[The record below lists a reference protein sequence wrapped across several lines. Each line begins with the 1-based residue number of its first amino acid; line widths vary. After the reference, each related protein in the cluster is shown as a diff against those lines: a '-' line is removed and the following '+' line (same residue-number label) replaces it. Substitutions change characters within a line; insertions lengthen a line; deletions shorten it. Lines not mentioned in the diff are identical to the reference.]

1 MKWIIGSLVA
11 LALAVII
18 WGAWYVN
25 DVKTHRLSFGAGE
38 AIAAEPAKMDSAE
51 IKELMKDRFMG
62 NPDAPV
68 EVIIFSSFSCY
79 HCAVFH
85 KEILPE
91 LKKRYAD
98 TGKAVIYYHDLA
110 MDTRSAAAGMLAR
123 CMDDDEFW
131 KFADIVMAN
140 QSKWAMATDYKD
152 ILSGYATL
160 GGLAKDKATECLNSK
175 PLLKAMLQKRD
186 SLAKKY
192 DIKGTPT
199 VFVVKDGKSEAVTTI
214 SKGAFIFAK
223 IDELTETEK

>member
-1 MKWIIGSLVA
+1 MKWVIGSLVA

-51 IKELMKDRFMG
+51 VKELMRDRFMG

-123 CMDDDEFW
+123 CMDDNEFW

-140 QSKWAMATDYKD
+140 QSKWGMATDYKD

-160 GGLAKDKATECLNSK
+160 GGLAKDKAAECVNSK

-199 VFVVKDGKSEAVTTI
+199 VFVAKDGKSEAVLTI
-214 SKGAFIFAK
+214 NKGALIFAK
-223 IDELTETEK
+223 IDELTGK

>member
-1 MKWIIGSLVA
+1 MKWVIGSLVA

-51 IKELMKDRFMG
+51 VKELMQDRFMG

-123 CMDDDEFW
+123 CMDDNEFW

-140 QSKWAMATDYKD
+140 QSKWSMATDYKD
-152 ILSGYATL
+152 ILSGYAIL
-160 GGLAKDKATECLNSK
+160 GGLAKDKATGSAAERGSIPFLQECDCFIYRSRIFNIKSNAHHLLLNSRSC
-175 PLLKAMLQKRD
+175 P
-186 SLAKKY
+186 
-192 DIKGTPT
+192 
-199 VFVVKDGKSEAVTTI
+199 
-214 SKGAFIFAK
+214 
-223 IDELTETEK
+223 EL

>member
-1 MKWIIGSLVA
+1 MKWVIGSLVA

-51 IKELMKDRFMG
+51 IKKLMKDRFMG

-123 CMDDDEFW
+123 CMDDNEFW
-131 KFADIVMAN
+131 KFADIVMES
-140 QSKWAMATDYKD
+140 QTKWAMATDYKD

-160 GGLAKDKATECLNSK
+160 GGLAKDKATECVNSK

-199 VFVVKDGKSEAVTTI
+199 VFVAKDGKSESITTI

-223 IDELTETEK
+223 IDELLGK

>member
-1 MKWIIGSLVA
+1 MKWVIGSLVA

-38 AIAAEPAKMDSAE
+38 AIAAEPEKMDSAE
-51 IKELMKDRFMG
+51 IKELMKDRVMG

-123 CMDDDEFW
+123 CMDDNEFW

-160 GGLAKDKATECLNSK
+160 GGLAKDKATECVNSK

-214 SKGAFIFAK
+214 NKGAFIFAK
-223 IDELTETEK
+223 IDELAGK

>member
-1 MKWIIGSLVA
+1 MKWVIGSLVA

-38 AIAAEPAKMDSAE
+38 AIAAEPVKTDSAE
-51 IKELMKDRFMG
+51 IKKLLKDRVAG
-62 NPDAPV
+62 NPDAPI
-68 EVIIFSSFSCY
+68 EVLIFSSFSCY

-98 TGKAVIYYHDLA
+98 TGNIAIYYYDLA
-110 MDTRSAAAGMLAR
+110 MDTRSATAGMLAR
-123 CMDDDEFW
+123 CMDDKEFW
-131 KFADIVMAN
+131 AFADTVMAN
-140 QSKWAMATDYKD
+140 QSKWSIATDYKD

-160 GGLAKDKATECLNSK
+160 GGMAKDKATECMNNK
-175 PLLKAMLQKRD
+175 ALLKAMLQKRD
-186 SLAKKY
+186 SLATKY

-199 VFVVKDGKSEAVTTI
+199 VFVVKDGKSEPVTTI
-214 SKGAFIFAK
+214 NKGVFIFAK
-223 IDELTETEK
+223 IDELLGK